1 MRRLPARSDTA
12 IWRDDTLAHAEWL
25 RGSYRDFAYAPHA
38 HDAECLAVITAGRLR
53 IRAAGQEFIARAGD
67 MFAAP
72 AGLLHAGWPID
83 DDGWSLRTVYLDL
96 SRLQALVAGED
107 TAFPGSLAGPH
118 LQDPELAAR
127 FIAAHE
133 SSERRAPALLRDE
146 TLLAFADRLFRRHLR
161 PVRLRDGA
169 DAAPDAVRRAREFL
183 DAHVDTRVSLQDLA
197 RIGGLPPWQLL
208 RAFARA
214 VGQSPHAYQRQVRLQ
229 RATAL
234 IRRGHPIGDAAVSA
248 GFADQA
254 HFTRLFR
261 RTMGLSPGAYRRG
274 LADQRA
280 DRGALRVAGQPG
292 RAC

>member
-1 MRRLPARSDTA
+1 MHRPPPRCDTA

-25 RGSYRDFAYAPHA
+25 RGRYRDFAYAPHA

-96 SRLQALVAGED
+96 SRLQALLAGED

-118 LQDPELAAR
+118 LQDPELASR

-133 SSERRAPALLRDE
+133 CSEGPTPALQRDE
-146 TLLAFADRLFRRHLR
+146 TLLAFADRLFRRHVR
-161 PVRLRDGA
+161 PVRFVERA
-169 DAAPDAVRRAREFL
+169 DTAPDAVRRAREFL
-183 DAHVDTRVSLQDLA
+183 DAHLDTRVSLQDLA
-197 RIGGLPPWQLL
+197 RVSGLPPSRLL

-214 VGQSPHAYQRQVRLQ
+214 VGQSPHAYQRLGRLQ

-261 RTMGLSPGAYRRG
+261 RTMGLAPGAYQRAYRRG
-274 LADQRA
+274 LAPDGHAR
-280 DRGALRVAGQPG
+280 
-292 RAC
+292 